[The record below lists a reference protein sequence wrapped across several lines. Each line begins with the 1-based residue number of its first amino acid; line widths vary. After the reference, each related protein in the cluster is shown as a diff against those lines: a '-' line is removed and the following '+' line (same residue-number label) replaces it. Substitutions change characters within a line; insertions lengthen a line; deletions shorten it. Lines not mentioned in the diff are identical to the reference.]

1 MKRIYCLYFLF
12 FLSGNY
18 VFAQDCVLN
27 PPKGLKVVDIT
38 SCSAKLQW
46 KAGAQDAKYQ
56 VRYKPAAGT
65 VWSNWI
71 KVKKDTFFT
80 FTGLASGK
88 KYDYE
93 VLAKCTDG
101 SESPIITKSAKTLS
115 CSLPEQV
122 IIQAT
127 NSNTITITAQTSCPF
142 AMLHVRYTT
151 LAGVATTQSF
161 SPAASYQVN
170 GLIPDSTYKIE
181 VSTCKLNLNSWTTP
195 QTIQMPQRPNI
206 VFVLIDDSRSDFLS
220 CCGAYPFFQTPNIDR
235 IADEGVNFSKA
246 YVVTSMCAPSRAA
259 IATGLF
265 TMKTG
270 VIENGTELDTSKTTI
285 PQIMQQHGYY
295 TALIGKNHGTFLQDG
310 KDEFDYSLESHDE
323 NQGQI
328 NYLYNGAIKI
338 INKPNVETL
347 TDSAIAIIDR
357 VDQPLFLWLAYR
369 TPHYPNVPLAAYE
382 GKLDDV
388 IIPWK
393 PDTAKFSVNYPSFLY
408 AGQSDELTHGHE
420 MDSIYRN
427 LLEVMMGLD
436 SCMGI
441 LYDALESTGKLDNTL
456 LIFMSDNGFT
466 LGSHWLNGKSLPY
479 EPSMKIPLL
488 VRYPEW
494 FTPGTKISDRMA
506 LNLDIAP
513 TIYEAAGITYDEPLD
528 GFSLKSLY
536 DGSATRTEMYYMMQN
551 TQGGPSSSPS
561 KRAIRDMQ
569 YKYTHYSCF
578 SDTVE
583 EFFDMVNDTLEM
595 NNLINNQA
603 YSSLIETYRGKFNTL
618 KTFYGDTFPD
628 LLKNCNIANPYVLKE
643 VVEEAEYP
651 VLEPLVYPTITR
663 ESVELYMPWTKAT
676 AILYN
681 EFGQVAG
688 TWDVVESY
696 SRLTFATLPS
706 GVYFL
711 RLFNE
716 RESVTQK
723 LIITSD

>member
-1 MKRIYCLYFLF
+1 MMRIYCFLLL
-12 FLSGNY
+12 FLLIGIDAL
-18 VFAQDCVLN
+18 AQDCVLD

-38 SCSAKLQW
+38 ACSAKLQW
-46 KAGAQDAKYQ
+46 KLSADVSKYQ
-56 VRYKPAAGT
+56 VRYKLASGT
-65 VWSNWI
+65 QWSNWI
-71 KVKKDTFFT
+71 KVKLDTFYVFNN
-80 FTGLASGK
+80 LQPGK
-88 KYDYE
+88 KYDFN
-93 VLAKCTDG
+93 VQAKCTDG
-101 SESPIITKSAKTLS
+101 SESPAVSKSAKMLS
-115 CSLPEQV
+115 CSLPDQV
-122 IIQAT
+122 TVEAVGST
-127 NSNTITITAQTSCPF
+127 SLKITVTTACPF
-142 AMLHVRYTT
+142 SMLQVRYTT
-151 LAGVATTQSF
+151 QAGVATIESF
-161 SPAASYQVN
+161 LPASAYQVN
-170 GLIPDSTYKIE
+170 GLIPDSTYSIE
-181 VSTCKLNLNSWTTP
+181 VSTCKLNMNTWTTP
-195 QTIQMPQRPNI
+195 QNIQMPQRPNI
-206 VFVLIDDSRSDFLS
+206 VLVIIDDSRADFLS

-235 IADEGVNFSKA
+235 IAEEGVNFRKA
-246 YVVTSMCAPSRAA
+246 FVVTSMCAPSRAA

-265 TMKTG
+265 TLKTG
-270 VIENGTELDTSKTTI
+270 VIENGTELDTSVTTL
-285 PQIMQQHGYY
+285 PQVMQQHGYY

-357 VDQPLFLWLAYR
+357 VDDPLFLWLAYR
-369 TPHYPNVPLAAYE
+369 TPHYPNDPLDAYD

-388 IIPWK
+388 IIPWR
-393 PDTAKFSVNYPSFLY
+393 PDTAKFSINYPSFLY
-408 AGQSDELTHGHE
+408 AGASEELTHGQE

-427 LLEVMMGLD
+427 LLEVVMGLD

-441 LYDALESTGKLDNTL
+441 LYDALESSGKLDNTL

-488 VRYPEW
+488 IRYPEW
-494 FTPGTKISDRMA
+494 FTAGTTISDRMA

-513 TIYEAAGITYDEPLD
+513 TIYEAAGITYNEPLD
-528 GFSLKSLY
+528 GYSLKSLY
-536 DGSATRTEMYYMMQN
+536 DGSVTRTEMYYMMQN

-603 YSSLIETYRGKFNTL
+603 YNVLVELYREKFNTI

-628 LLKNCNIANPYVLKE
+628 LLKNCFIANPYVLKE

-651 VLEPLVYPTITR
+651 VLQPMVYPTITR
-663 ESVELYMPWTKAT
+663 ESVELYMPWTTAT

-688 TWDVVESY
+688 RWEVSETF
-696 SRLTFATLPS
+696 SRLTFASLPA
-706 GVYFL
+706 GVYYL

-716 RESVTQK
+716 KESVTQK
-723 LIITSD
+723 LIITGD